1 MTPPPVTPAII
12 FSDRKIYKIKVGRNT
27 ITTAANIPAQSPVYF
42 MELIMEYRPTAI
54 GRSLSELAKI
64 REIKYSFQILIKLK
78 IVTVMIPGCAMG
90 SIISQKVLVGG
101 HPSMAAASSKA
112 LDRLLKKVMRK
123 MVVYGILIPIYKKIS
138 RIPLLSTWFK
148 IPILATIP
156 NNGRTIMTTGTPMAD
171 TNPVWITLLPGN
183 TKRARTYAAG
193 AQIMM
198 RRLQEMME

>member
-123 MVVYGILIPIYKKIS
+123 MVVYGILIPI
-138 RIPLLSTWFK
+138 
-148 IPILATIP
+148 
-156 NNGRTIMTTGTPMAD
+156 
-171 TNPVWITLLPGN
+171 
-183 TKRARTYAAG
+183 
-193 AQIMM
+193 
-198 RRLQEMME
+198 